1 MAQPSNI
8 YGVARIHALEL
19 RLLDSGKIERMVEAS
34 TPDDVLKILAESGEY
49 GSSMADIQGP
59 WDYEK
64 LLISERKRLVDLL
77 SRISPSPEIT
87 DIFFMKYDI
96 HNLKVLLKAHYL
108 DRNYD
113 ELLSE
118 TGIYE
123 IPVMKEALAEGD
135 HRHLPAFMGR
145 AIEDV
150 HTASEDKVDPQ
161 RIEVILDRAY
171 YLEVLSRCRKHKQR
185 FCIDYFSRE
194 IDLSNIKSFF
204 RVVIAD
210 LDHSAFTAV
219 FIPGGT
225 IEERLFW
232 KAYDEGW
239 DKLPEMLRSS
249 DFGALA
255 EDGVADIREKGK
267 LGDFEKEVDN
277 HLFSFVRNSARNRYD
292 SIEPILAYI
301 FAKEYEAKAI
311 RAIMVGKL
319 NGLDNQAIRE
329 RLRDSYV

>member
-1 MAQPSNI
+1 MAQPSNL

-34 TPDDVLKILAESGEY
+34 TPDDVLKILSESGEY

-64 LLISERKRLVDLL
+64 LLIGERQRLVELL
-77 SRISPSPEIT
+77 DKISPSPEIT

-108 DRNYD
+108 ERNYD
-113 ELLSE
+113 EFLSE
-118 TGIYE
+118 TGIYDV
-123 IPVMKEALAEGD
+123 PTMKEALAEGD
-135 HRHLPAFMGR
+135 HRHLPPFMGQ

-150 HTASEDKVDPQ
+150 HTASEEKVDPQ

-171 YLEVLSRCRKHKQR
+171 YKEVLFRCQKHKQR
-185 FCIDYFSRE
+185 FCMDYFSRE
-194 IDLSNIKSFF
+194 IDLANIKSYF
-204 RVVIAD
+204 RVVIAE
-210 LDHSAFTAV
+210 LDPSAFTAV

-225 IEERLFW
+225 IEEHLFW

-239 DKLPEMLRSS
+239 EKIPEMIRSTRYVS
-249 DFGALA
+249 LA
-255 EDGVADIREKGK
+255 ENGVTDIREKGK

-277 HLFSFVRNSARNRYD
+277 HLFSFVRESARNRYD

-319 NGLDNQAIRE
+319 NGLENQVIRE